1 MNYFSLDCSSK
12 DANTV
17 LDFEAM
23 YLPSKKRANR
33 LSYIPLHLDD
43 R

>member
-23 YLPSKKRANR
+23 YLPSKKRGNR
-33 LSYIPLHLDD
+33 LNYTSLYI
-43 R
+43 